1 MKISKNRLK
10 QIVEEELQREAR
22 SAAERGEEWTGSLED
37 HPGTRRSVMAMKL
50 EELGEDRDSA
60 LIQILRHV
68 PASDAELDVLDRLI
82 EELIGERSRNWRED
96 LGESLSFTKAKMAA
110 VATQDAANYRDAVAL
125 RAQIE
130 DLSAESESQAQKKL
144 KILAQLNKII
154 AGLETGR

>member
-1 MKISKNRLK
+1 
-10 QIVEEELQREAR
+10 
-22 SAAERGEEWTGSLED
+22 
-37 HPGTRRSVMAMKL
+37 
-50 EELGEDRDSA
+50 GEDRDSA

-130 DLSAESESQAQKKL
+130 DLSAESES
-144 KILAQLNKII
+144 
-154 AGLETGR
+154 